1 MIVSLT
7 ATSLKSKASLAESTS
22 RRTLGHTLC
31 KARFHAHFNEA
42 VLLLAI
48 SHLIPGS
55 WRGDLAHQ
63 RKKKK
68 NTKTIR
74 GIDGVVDF
82 MLCRWFKHWSCPS
95 TNRAENCLPHRAESG
110 LRRSSFVKGWSCPN
124 SWSVCLWDHW
134 AVILDSA
141 KRSWAEVSAFL
152 LLQSYYIQ
160 GVKRKRWKAR
170 HGVQQ
175 S

>member
-68 NTKTIR
+68 TQKQSAELMVLLTSCCAGGSSTGPVHPRIAQKTACHIAQKAVCE
-74 GIDGVVDF
+74 DP
-82 MLCRWFKHWSCPS
+82 PS
-95 TNRAENCLPHRAESG
+95 
-110 LRRSSFVKGWSCPN
+110 
-124 SWSVCLWDHW
+124 
-134 AVILDSA
+134 
-141 KRSWAEVSAFL
+141 
-152 LLQSYYIQ
+152 
-160 GVKRKRWKAR
+160 
-170 HGVQQ
+170 
-175 S
+175 